1 MTHMRRAARSAIPL
15 LGLAV
20 VALALPQSATAD
32 GWKIQLQ
39 GGKSLATSYAGRSAL
54 FEDASVVWFNPA
66 GMTALDGEWV
76 ITFGAPLI
84 TYQLDFRDAGSRS
97 LIGQPLSGDATP
109 DGGTTAVV
117 PHAYLVRR
125 LDARWRVGFGF
136 NAPFGLGTNYGET
149 WIGRYHAT
157 ETTLRVFNLNP
168 SVAVKLSDRWSAGL
182 GLDVQRSTAT
192 LANMIDFG
200 SIGAAVGL
208 PLTPQGSDGKVEFT
222 GSDWAAG
229 FDVSA
234 WGDLAEDVRLGAV
247 YRSQIDHG
255 LRGTADFEVPHE
267 AAPLT
272 GGGLLFEDSA
282 ARVVLPMP
290 HELSVS
296 AMYEVD
302 PDWRLLADLNWTRW
316 SAFKE
321 LLLTFENPAQ
331 PPVRQAANWNDSV
344 RVALGAT
351 RKAGPRWTLRGGLA
365 YETAPVPDATRGP
378 RLPEDDHA
386 WLSAGATYTGD
397 GHWTVDAHYSH
408 LITPDGVINLQD
420 PTAGGLAGAVHW
432 RLNVFGVSGTWRF

>member
-66 GMTALDGEWV
+66 GMTALEGEWV
-76 ITFGAPLI
+76 ITVGAPII

-97 LIGQPLSGDATP
+97 LIGQPLTGDATP

-117 PHAYLVRR
+117 PHVYLVKR
-125 LDARWRVGFGF
+125 LDPRWRVGFGF
-136 NAPFGLGTNYGET
+136 NAPFGLGTNYGEN

-168 SVAVKLSDRWSAGL
+168 SIAVRLSDQWSVGL
-182 GLDVQRSTAT
+182 GLDIQRSTAT

-234 WGDLAEDVRLGAV
+234 WGDLAEDLRVGAV

-255 LRGTADFEVPHE
+255 LKGTADFEVPDE

-272 GGGLLFEDSA
+272 GGGLLFDGLGGAGRA
-282 ARVVLPMP
+282 AD
-290 HELSVS
+290 
-296 AMYEVD
+296 A
-302 PDWRLLADLNWTRW
+302 
-316 SAFKE
+316 
-321 LLLTFENPAQ
+321 
-331 PPVRQAANWNDSV
+331 
-344 RVALGAT
+344 
-351 RKAGPRWTLRGGLA
+351 PR
-365 YETAPVPDATRGP
+365 
-378 RLPEDDHA
+378 
-386 WLSAGATYTGD
+386 
-397 GHWTVDAHYSH
+397 
-408 LITPDGVINLQD
+408 
-420 PTAGGLAGAVHW
+420 AVGE
-432 RLNVFGVSGTWRF
+432 RPY